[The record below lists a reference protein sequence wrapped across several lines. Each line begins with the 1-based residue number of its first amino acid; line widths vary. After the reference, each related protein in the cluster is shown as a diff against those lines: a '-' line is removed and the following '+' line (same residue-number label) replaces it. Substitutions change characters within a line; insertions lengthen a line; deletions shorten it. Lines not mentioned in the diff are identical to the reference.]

1 MTKAR
6 EILILMSIVYGQI
19 DALNGDHVLKATR
32 RTLIG
37 GLVAQHLLAPVFAA
51 EEELDVYFGVGCFW
65 HVQHEMAMAEK
76 NILGRSDM
84 ELTATAGYA
93 GGLSTGK
100 DPSRPGKSL
109 VCYHNLQR
117 IADYGSLGHAEAV
130 RVKVPA
136 STVPEFTKEY
146 AKLFDKQG
154 DRPDKGDRGLEYRSV
169 IGLPGGQSSPFY
181 NQVKEILQDAKGLNL
196 MTGKGNDPDT
206 LGKKNVWLY
215 DTNSF
220 PLYQAE
226 VYHQMHDGFF
236 PGENY
241 PSEYNALNKKL
252 FEAGRFVD
260 TGCPDII

>member
-1 MTKAR
+1 MRHDTENNILPIFCILVDIVEDVA
-6 EILILMSIVYGQI
+6 ECTFSFLSTCILIDL
-19 DALNGDHVLKATR
+19 
-32 RTLIG
+32 
-37 GLVAQHLLAPVFAA
+37 P
-51 EEELDVYFGVGCFW
+51 
-65 HVQHEMAMAEK
+65 
-76 NILGRSDM
+76 
-84 ELTATAGYA
+84 
-93 GGLSTGK
+93 
-100 DPSRPGKSL
+100 
-109 VCYHNLQR
+109 
-117 IADYGSLGHAEAV
+117 AV